1 MQLAQPKVHL
11 AEIVHGDHTYLLF
24 WTAETLAQAVRVPGR
39 QAVDPELNFDSFDGY
54 QLAEKIKD
62 TSHGGSKQAS
72 DTNART
78 TR

>member
-39 QAVDPELNFDSFDGY
+39 QAVDPELNFDSFDGLK
-54 QLAEKIKD
+54 LATEIRD
-62 TSHGGSKQAS
+62 TSHGGSKQTS

>member
-1 MQLAQPKVHL
+1 MQLAPTPVTHL
-11 AEIVHGDHTYLLF
+11 IVRDGHHYLF
-24 WTAETLAQAVRVPGR
+24 AWTAETLHQIVRIPGR
-39 QAVDPELNFDSFDGY
+39 MAVNPELNFNLADGY

-62 TSHGGSKQAS
+62 TSHGGSKQTS

>member
-1 MQLAQPKVHL
+1 M
-11 AEIVHGDHTYLLF
+11 
-24 WTAETLAQAVRVPGR
+24 AVN
-39 QAVDPELNFDSFDGY
+39 PELNFNLADGY

-72 DTNART
+72 DTNAQT